1 MDDIQEGITKRMQE
15 LKSEAMTHCFP
26 REIIHE
32 ILFRLP
38 VKSVINCTSVCKSW
52 RSMIMNKSF
61 IRSYLSPINNLNDS
75 HLFLIHRVAGR
86 EGCIMLHR
94 AIVHD
99 VIEECI
105 MITRLSR
112 STPR

>member
-15 LKSEAMTHCFP
+15 LKFEAMTHCFP
-26 REIIHE
+26 GEIIHE

-38 VKSVINCTSVCKSW
+38 FKSIINCTSVCKAW
-52 RSMIMNKSF
+52 TKALF
-61 IRSYLSPINNLNDS
+61 APTNDS

-86 EGCIMLHR
+86 EGCTMLHR